1 MDKKKHDELILE
13 GKNFFDS
20 YRKEIGQ
27 SVRKGNNVVSL
38 NFNDLAQ
45 NARSLADS
53 VLEHP
58 EETLAMLELA
68 LEESNITN
76 IEKTRIRLL
85 DLPNSTYIKIREI
98 RAKHLDKII
107 TIEGI
112 VRQASE
118 VRPQVVNARF
128 ECPNCGAI
136 LSVLQ
141 IDNKFREP
149 SRCSCGWKGP
159 FKLLS
164 KEMVDTQRII
174 IEESPDALEGGEQP
188 RRISVFLKEDLVD
201 QKMEERTTPGSK
213 ARVYGV
219 LKEVQV
225 PLKTGSIS
233 TRYDIAIEANN
244 IHPMEESYEDLEITE
259 EETKQILELAADPH
273 VFTKLSES
281 IAPSVYG
288 FLNIKEALLL
298 QLMSGVKKTKTD
310 GGKTRGDIHILLVG
324 DPGVAKSVM
333 LKFIS
338 TVGPKGRYVSGK
350 AATAAGMTSAVV

>member
-201 QKMEERTTPGSK
+201 PKMEERTTPGSK
-213 ARVYGV
+213 ARIYGV
-219 LKEVQV
+219 LKEVPV
-225 PLKTGSIS
+225 PLQTGIS
-233 TRYDIAIEANN
+233 TRYDIALEANN
-244 IHPMEESYEDLEITE
+244 IIPQEESFDDLNVTE
-259 EETKQILELAADPH
+259 EDIKDILELAADPH
-273 VFTKLSES
+273 VFKKLAQS
-281 IAPSVYG
+281 IAPSIYG
-288 FLNIKEALLL
+288 FEKIKEAVL
-298 QLMSGVKKTKTD
+298 
-310 GGKTRGDIHILLVG
+310 
-324 DPGVAKSVM
+324 
-333 LKFIS
+333 
-338 TVGPKGRYVSGK
+338 
-350 AATAAGMTSAVV
+350 